1 MSYNV
6 LLSDAVSDYLKS
18 QDRGRQKA
26 ILKQLYEMRNDPFK
40 GNVIRLKPPLHR
52 LYRKRIGN
60 DRVLFSIRGEDVY
73 LELMGDRSYVYELA
87 RGWNGILDEMMLL
100 LHKLSIDPSIVL
112 ISPGRAS
119 PHVAAACA
127 PKVLGRTAR

>member
-40 GNVIRLKPPLHR
+40 GNVISSSLLF
-52 LYRKRIGN
+52 IGFIARELGTTGCCSASR
-60 DRVLFSIRGEDVY
+60 DEDVY

-87 RGWNGILDEMMLL
+87 KRLERNIG
-100 LHKLSIDPSIVL
+100 
-112 ISPGRAS
+112 
-119 PHVAAACA
+119 
-127 PKVLGRTAR
+127 